1 MKNASIL
8 FALFFLFNL
17 FTMPTIFAQKIGP
30 KKGSLVIVGGG
41 NIPTEISDKFIELA
55 GGKDANFVFIPTA
68 LEDENL
74 VNSNRNTIFGLKN
87 VTVLHTRDRKIADSE
102 DFVAPLRKA
111 QGVWFGGGRQWR
123 LVDSY
128 LNTLFQKELFKVLER
143 GGVIGGSSAGA
154 TIQGSYLVRG
164 AREGN
169 TIMMAKGYEEGFGFL
184 KNAAIDQHI
193 DTRKREA
200 DLQSVISTYP
210 KLLGIGISESTA
222 IIVQKDLF
230 SIIGKSYVAITDGK
244 TYDGKPYYFLKEGDV
259 FDLAKRK
266 KK

>member
-1 MKNASIL
+1 MKLLPTLLLFIL
-8 FALFFLFNL
+8 LS
-17 FTMPTIFAQKIGP
+17 TTTIFAQKIGP

-55 GGKDANFVFIPTA
+55 GGKDANFVFVPTA

-74 VNSNRNTIFGLKN
+74 NRPNSNNQTLFGLKN
-87 VTVLHTRDRKIADSE
+87 VTILHTRDRKVADSK
-102 DFVAPLRKA
+102 DFVAALKKA
-111 QGVWFGGGRQWR
+111 NGVWFGGGRQWR

-128 LNTLFQKELFKVLER
+128 LNTQFQKELFNLLKR
-143 GGVIGGSSAGA
+143 GGVIGGTSAGA

-169 TIMMAKGYEEGFGFL
+169 TIMMAKGYEAGFGFL
-184 KNAAIDQHI
+184 KNVAIDQHI

-200 DLQSVISTYP
+200 DLQSVISTFP

-222 IIVQKDLF
+222 IIVQKDVF

-244 TYDGKPYYFLKEGDV
+244 NYDGKPYYFLKAGDV
-259 FDLAKRK
+259 FDLKKRK

>member
-1 MKNASIL
+1 MKNLFEFSSI
-8 FALFFLFNL
+8 FFLVVL
-17 FTMPTIFAQKIGP
+17 FSISTVFAQKVGP
-30 KKGSLVIVGGG
+30 KKGALVIVGGG
-41 NIPTEISDKFIELA
+41 NIPAAISDKFIELA
-55 GGKDANFVFIPTA
+55 GGKDANFVYVPTA
-68 LEDENL
+68 LEDENQKDQK
-74 VNSNRNTIFGLKN
+74 TIFGLKN
-87 VTVLHTRDRKIADSE
+87 ITVLHTRDRKVADTKE
-102 DFVAPLRKA
+102 FVAALRKA
-111 QGVWFGGGRQWR
+111 NGVWFGGGRQWR

-128 LNTLFQKELFKVLER
+128 LDTLFQKELFNLLKR

-169 TIMMAKGYEEGFGFL
+169 TIMMAKGYEQGFGFL
-184 KNAAIDQHI
+184 QNVAIDQHI

-200 DLQSVISTYP
+200 DLQTVITAYP

-230 SIIGKSYVAITDGK
+230 SIIGKGNVAITDGK
-244 TYDGKPYYFLKEGDV
+244 TYDGKPYYFLKEGDI
-259 FDLAKRK
+259 FDLSKRK